1 MRRIVHKVGS
11 HQQHGTALCRHR
23 TLMNRLVQ
31 LEQALKERVC
41 LTKWRDGLSQKVMM
55 FRYTVNQLAH
65 QWHDGFQQFK
75 TLSFYQRWGKAES
88 TMGRCIFGR
97 FQCHPM
103 HKRPLNGVLNSAG
116 GGGVFHSLTLW
127 GVKEGA
133 GIACRAYTLSI
144 RWIKDDSVKFL
155 VTGANGFIASG
166 LVEQLLQAGH
176 QLVLASRRRNTGF
189 SVNQV
194 TAILMDFNQCLDPEA
209 WIDHLQDVDG
219 VINCAGL
226 LRESIPGDYERIHFK
241 APQAL
246 ANACLRCGV
255 KRFVQISAIGD
266 AETSDFI
273 ASKHRFD
280 EWLLTSGLDCT
291 VIRSSVVVSLRG
303 SYGGTSLLRALSAL
317 PGLVVLPGK
326 GEQKIQ
332 PVLLEDLVSVVVH
345 QVERK
350 GDSHTALL
358 CVAGPDPVTLRDFLL
373 AQRQWLQLPAG
384 LCIHIPLPLVRIA
397 VQLAERFGGGPMGQ
411 TVNTLLE
418 RGNTVPANVTAARQE
433 NTGIQPRSVIETLRL
448 SSSFVQDRWHARLY
462 GVRPIILFVLSCLW
476 ILSGISGLVHGQV
489 GFAPILNAI
498 QIPTASQGT
507 LVLATSVLDIAL
519 GVALWLS
526 RWRFLVLGLM
536 TLSVLTYTAALAV
549 LAPGYW
555 LSPLGGLAKNL
566 PLLVLLAISGVT
578 EKQR

>member
-1 MRRIVHKVGS
+1 M
-11 HQQHGTALCRHR
+11 
-23 TLMNRLVQ
+23 
-31 LEQALKERVC
+31 
-41 LTKWRDGLSQKVMM
+41 
-55 FRYTVNQLAH
+55 
-65 QWHDGFQQFK
+65 
-75 TLSFYQRWGKAES
+75 
-88 TMGRCIFGR
+88 
-97 FQCHPM
+97 
-103 HKRPLNGVLNSAG
+103 
-116 GGGVFHSLTLW
+116 
-127 GVKEGA
+127 
-133 GIACRAYTLSI
+133 
-144 RWIKDDSVKFL
+144 KFL

-166 LVEQLLQAGH
+166 IVEQLLQAGH
-176 QLVLASRRRNTGF
+176 QLVLASRSGNTGF
-189 SVNQV
+189 SVKQV
-194 TAILMDFNQCLDPEA
+194 TAIPMDFNQCLDPEA

-219 VINCAGL
+219 VINCAGV

-246 ANACLRCGV
+246 ANGCLRCGV
-255 KRFVQISAIGD
+255 KRFVQISAVGD
-266 AETSDFI
+266 AKTSGFI
-273 ASKHRFD
+273 SSKHRFD
-280 EWLLTSGLDCT
+280 EWLLASGLDGT
-291 VIRSSVVVSLRG
+291 VIRPSVVVSLRG

-317 PGLVVLPGK
+317 PGVVMLPGK

-332 PVLLEDLVSVVVH
+332 PVLLEDLASVVV
-345 QVERK
+345 QQAERK

-358 CVAGPDPVTLRDFLL
+358 YVAGPDPVTLRDFLL

-384 LCIHIPLPLVRIA
+384 LCIPIPLPLVRIA

-418 RGNTVPANVTAARQE
+418 RGNTVPANATTARQE

-462 GVRPIILFVLSCLW
+462 GARPIILFVLGCLW

-498 QIPTASQGT
+498 QIPTAYQGT

-536 TLSVLTYTAALAV
+536 TLSVLAYTAALAV

-566 PLLVLLAISGVT
+566 PLLVLLAISGVM